1 MSSTSWW
8 SASGKAPSCSVARPT
23 SANGSRGKES
33 RMNEPAKVRVAHVD
47 ARPPRQAALYCLAL
61 GTFAIGTEGFMIA
74 AILPNI
80 AADLAVS
87 VALAGSLISIF
98 ALAYALSSPILTA
111 LTGRVDRRKLLLAAM
126 TIFSLANVVAAST
139 HTFWGLAAAR
149 VGLLAGLPAR
159 AGAGMVTAT
168 LRERVRVMRQPSV
181 APTLLVTTAWA
192 VGTYTVYSFI
202 ASFLATATPLRGP
215 QVGYALFLWGASAGV
230 GVIIGGNATD
240 KLGARAVIRTS
251 LSVLALALAG
261 LSTVAHVLPPTI
273 ALPPVLLAMI
283 AWGLCHWGF
292 FPAQQTG
299 LIQIVGLKLAPIV
312 LSLNASFMYLGFS
325 LGAAVGGFTLLHATV
340 TDLGWVGAAFE
351 LAALT
356 LFLKTRAAA
365 RAQGTPAD
373 ARTSPCAS
381 T

>member
-1 MSSTSWW
+1 
-8 SASGKAPSCSVARPT
+8 
-23 SANGSRGKES
+23 
-33 RMNEPAKVRVAHVD
+33 
-47 ARPPRQAALYCLAL
+47 
-61 GTFAIGTEGFMIA
+61 
-74 AILPNI
+74 
-80 AADLAVS
+80 
-87 VALAGSLISIF
+87 
-98 ALAYALSSPILTA
+98 
-111 LTGRVDRRKLLLAAM
+111 
-126 TIFSLANVVAAST
+126 
-139 HTFWGLAAAR
+139 
-149 VGLLAGLPAR
+149 
-159 AGAGMVTAT
+159 MVTAT
-168 LRERVRVMRQPSV
+168 LRERVRVMRQPRV

-340 TDLGWVGAAFE
+340 TDLGWVGAACE
-351 LAALT
+351 LAAVT

-373 ARTSPCAS
+373 ERTSPCAS

>member
-33 RMNEPAKVRVAHVD
+33 RMNEPATVRVAHVD
-47 ARPPRQAALYCLAL
+47 GRPPRQAALYWLAL
-61 GTFAIGTEGFMIA
+61 GAFAIGTEGFMIA

-80 AADLAVS
+80 AADLVVS

-98 ALAYALSSPILTA
+98 ALAYALSSPVLTA

-126 TIFSLANVVAAST
+126 TIFSLPNVVAAST

-149 VGLLAGLPAR
+149 VLLACAAGMYTPNANAL
-159 AGAGMVTAT
+159 AGALVPP
-168 LRERVRVMRQPSV
+168 ERRGRAIAIVNAGLTV
-181 APTLLVTTAWA
+181 AIAIGVPLGA
-192 VGTYTVYSFI
+192 V
-202 ASFLATATPLRGP
+202 
-215 QVGYALFLWGASAGV
+215 VGNRLGWRMTFVGV

-299 LIQIVGLKLAPIV
+299 LIQIVGVTLAPIV

-325 LGAAVGGFTLLHATV
+325 LGAAVGGFTLIHATV
-340 TDLGWVGAAFE
+340 TDLGWVGAACE
-351 LAALT
+351 LAALI
-356 LFLKTRAAA
+356 LFLKTRADT
-365 RAQGTPAD
+365 RAQGTLAGEK
-373 ARTSPCAS
+373 ASPCAS
-381 T
+381 I